1 METGVEKDSNWNEN
15 LLEDLNIKSELA
27 EERISKHEDKSIEI
41 KQSKEQ
47 RENRMKKN
55 ETEL

>member
-1 METGVEKDSNWNEN
+1 METLELKRRATEMKN

-41 KQSKEQ
+41 KQSEEQ
-47 RENRMKKN
+47 REIG
-55 ETEL
+55 